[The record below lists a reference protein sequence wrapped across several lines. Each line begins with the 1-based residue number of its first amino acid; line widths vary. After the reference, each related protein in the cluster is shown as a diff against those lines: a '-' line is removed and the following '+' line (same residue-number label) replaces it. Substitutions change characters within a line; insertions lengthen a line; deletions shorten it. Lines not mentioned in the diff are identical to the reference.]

1 MDSKK
6 LPVASETL
14 TTLQAMPEAKEVLER
29 ILERKQE
36 LEDMVQ
42 IIQPLLFT
50 LSVALYGENDET
62 VALDKLVFD
71 AVSFINGRDKETL
84 Q

>member
-1 MDSKK
+1 MSD
-6 LPVASETL
+6 LPNATQ
-14 TTLQAMPEAKEVLER
+14 TFQTLQASAEAKEILEH

-42 IIQPLLFT
+42 IIQPLLYT
-50 LSVALYGENDET
+50 ISVALYGENDET
-62 VALDKLVFD
+62 VPLDKLVFD
-71 AVSFINGRDKETL
+71 AVAFINGREGEIL

>member
-1 MDSKK
+1 MT
-6 LPVASETL
+6 LPDTKTSLHSLHAS
-14 TTLQAMPEAKEVLER
+14 AEAKEILER

-42 IIQPLLFT
+42 VIQPLLYT
-50 LSVALYGENDET
+50 ISVALYGDDNSDISL
-62 VALDKLVFD
+62 AKLVQD
-71 AVSFINGRDKETL
+71 AVDFINGRQEGDTI

>member
-1 MDSKK
+1 MSK
-6 LPVASETL
+6 LPDMKESIHK
-14 TTLQAMPEAKEVLER
+14 LQAGPEAKEVLER

-42 IIQPLLFT
+42 IIQPLLYT
-50 LSVALYGENDET
+50 ISVALYGENDET

-71 AVSFINGRDKETL
+71 ACAFINGNKEGVL

>member
-1 MDSKK
+1 MS
-6 LPVASETL
+6 LPKIAETFRTLEAS
-14 TTLQAMPEAKEVLER
+14 AEAKEVLER

-42 IIQPLLFT
+42 IIQPLLYT
-50 LSVALYGENDET
+50 ISLALYGEDDSD
-62 VALDKLVFD
+62 VSLDKLVTD
-71 AVSFINGRDKETL
+71 AVNFINGVDEKETL

>member
-1 MDSKK
+1 MKDK
-6 LPVASETL
+6 LPTIVESFKTLEAS
-14 TTLQAMPEAKEVLER
+14 AEAKEVLER

-42 IIQPLLFT
+42 IIQPLLYT
-50 LSVALYGENDET
+50 ISLALYGDDDSD
-62 VALDKLVFD
+62 VSLDKLVTD
-71 AVSFINGRDKETL
+71 AVNFINGTEQKETL